1 LTVRSAVLYFEAQST
16 LDMNEQGHHQDLVH
30 IRGLMERSTRFLSLS
45 GLSGVFAGAVA
56 LVGALLARERYEA
69 LILGDRSGRS
79 AYAEDAMRHTDGAIV
94 LFTDLLDLVLLAG
107 VVLVVALSGAAWFT
121 WRRAKRT
128 GQGLWDP
135 SAIRLAWNLAIPLVA
150 GGLFCLAMLWHGA
163 VALVAPATVL
173 FYGMA
178 LLNASK
184 YTLDE
189 VRWLGLSEIV
199 LGLLSSC
206 WLGAGLMFWALGFGV
221 LHILYGGVMW
231 FRHESSPSDRS

>member
-1 LTVRSAVLYFEAQST
+1 
-16 LDMNEQGHHQDLVH
+16 MNEQGHHQDLAH

-69 LILGDRSGRS
+69 LILADPSGPSSTMGDPMRYQGG
-79 AYAEDAMRHTDGAIV
+79 AMV
-94 LFTDLLDLVLLAG
+94 LFTDLLDLVLLAAL
-107 VVLVVALSGAAWFT
+107 VLVVALSGAAWFT

-135 SAIRLAWNLAIPLVA
+135 SAIRLAWNLALPLVS
-150 GGLFCLAMLWHGA
+150 GGVFCLAMLWHGA
-163 VALVAPATVL
+163 VALVAPATLV
-173 FYGMA
+173 FYGLA

-189 VRWLGLSEIV
+189 IRWLGLSEVV
-199 LGLLSSC
+199 LGLLATC
-206 WLGAGLMFWALGFGV
+206 WPDAGLMFWALGFGV

-231 FRHESSPSDRS
+231 FRHEASSTERA

>member
-1 LTVRSAVLYFEAQST
+1 MVRSAVLYFELQST
-16 LDMNEQGHHQDLVH
+16 LNMNEHGHHQDLAH

-56 LVGALLARERYEA
+56 LVGALLARERYES

-79 AYAEDAMRHTDGAIV
+79 VYSDVIQHQDGSLV

-107 VVLVVALSGAAWFT
+107 LILVVALSGAAWFT
-121 WRRAKRT
+121 WRRSKRT
-128 GQGLWDP
+128 GQGLWGP

-163 VALVAPATVL
+163 VALVAPATLL

-189 VRWLGLSEIV
+189 VRWLGLSELL
-199 LGLLSSC
+199 LGLLSTC

-221 LHILYGGVMW
+221 LHILYGGLMW
-231 FRHESSPSDRS
+231 YRHESSSNDPA